1 MNTILSVDSLNVSY
15 GRHRVLDDIN
25 FEIIKGDYVGIVG
38 PNGSGK
44 TTLVRTLLG
53 LIQAESGTIH
63 FGNGLELARH
73 KIGYLPQIAITTDS
87 LFPAK
92 VREIV
97 EMGLLVQKKFPK
109 ILHREDKGKVD
120 KILEELGIKDLKNE
134 KIGQLSGGQ
143 QQRVLLARAMVGE
156 PEILILDEPTSAL
169 DPKIRG
175 EFYQMVQELNQV
187 NQVTILLV
195 SHDIG
200 SIGQYT
206 NKMLYLD
213 HKLIFFGDYK
223 DFCHSNDM
231 TDYFG
236 FETQHKMCWQ
246 HGAHV
251 HHQHSQKQDE
261 SLIQFTGS
269 AKQDQNQSED
279 LAINGRAKL

>member
-1 MNTILSVDSLNVSY
+1 MSSILTVDSLNVSY
-15 GRHRVLDDIN
+15 GKHRVLENISFDI
-25 FEIIKGDYVGIVG
+25 KRGDYVGVVG

-44 TTLVRTLLG
+44 TTLVKTLLG
-53 LIQAESGTIH
+53 LIQAESGSIQ
-63 FGNGLELARH
+63 FGNGLELSRH

-92 VREIV
+92 VKEIV

-109 ILHREDKGKVD
+109 ILSKRDKEKVD
-120 KILEELGIKDLKNE
+120 HILKELSIADLKEN

-143 QQRVLLARAMVGE
+143 QQRVLLARAMVGD

-169 DPKIRG
+169 DPKIRA
-175 EFYQMVQELNQV
+175 EFYTMIEDLNRERK
-187 NQVTILLV
+187 VTILLV

-213 HKLIFFGDYK
+213 HRLIFYGDYK

-246 HGAHV
+246 HGAHT
-251 HHQHSQKQDE
+251 HSHSHAPHE
-261 SLIQFTGS
+261 LELT
-269 AKQDQNQSED
+269 D
-279 LAINGRAKL
+279 LKIVGGDGK

>member
-1 MNTILSVDSLNVSY
+1 MEKTILKVSDLCVSY
-15 GRHRVLDDIN
+15 GRHRVLDGLS
-25 FEIIKGDYVGIVG
+25 FEIRRGDYVGIVG

-44 TTLVRTLLG
+44 STLVKTLLG
-53 LIQAESGTIH
+53 LNQAESGQITY
-63 FGNGLELARH
+63 GNGLAQSRH
-73 KIGYLPQIAITTDS
+73 RIGYLPQVAITTDT

-97 EMGLLVQKKFPK
+97 EMGILVDKKFPK
-109 ILHREDKGKVD
+109 LLGKADKARVDEILD
-120 KILEELGIKDLKNE
+120 ILGISALRDK

-143 QQRVLLARAMVGE
+143 QQRVLLARALVGH

-169 DPKIRG
+169 DPKIRT
-175 EFYQMVQELNQV
+175 EFYELIDELNKEHE
-187 NQVTILLV
+187 VTVLLV

-213 HKLIFFGDYK
+213 RKLVFFGDYK

-246 HGAHV
+246 HGV
-251 HHQHSQKQDE
+251 KPN
-261 SLIQFTGS
+261 
-269 AKQDQNQSED
+269 AKIEAGGDS
-279 LAINGRAKL
+279 K

>member
-1 MNTILSVDSLNVSY
+1 MNSILSVESLNVSY
-15 GRHRVLDDIN
+15 GKFKILEDITFSIN
-25 FEIIKGDYVGIVG
+25 KGDYVGVVG

-44 TTLVRTLLG
+44 TTLVKTLLG
-53 LIQAESGTIH
+53 LIQADSGKIH
-63 FGNGLELARH
+63 FGNGLELARNR
-73 KIGYLPQIAITTDS
+73 IGYLPQIAITTDS

-92 VREIV
+92 VKEIV

-109 ILHREDKGKVD
+109 ILHKEDKDKVD
-120 KILEELGIKDLKNE
+120 RILNELGIEDLKNK

-143 QQRVLLARAMVGE
+143 QQRVLLARAMVGD

-169 DPKIRG
+169 DPKIRS
-175 EFYQMVQELNQV
+175 EFYKMISDLNR
-187 NQVTILLV
+187 NRQVTVLLV

-246 HGAHV
+246 HGAHPHEHV
-251 HHQHSQKQDE
+251 HIPTKSEEE
-261 SLIQFTGS
+261 STTIKAVGGDV
-269 AKQDQNQSED
+269 K
-279 LAINGRAKL
+279 

>member
-1 MNTILSVDSLNVSY
+1 MNSVLKVDSLNVSY
-15 GRHRVLDDIN
+15 GKYRVLENISFN
-25 FEIIKGDYVGIVG
+25 IGKGDYVGIVG

-44 TTLVRTLLG
+44 TTLVKALLG
-53 LIQAESGTIH
+53 LIPFESGSIH
-63 FGNGLELARH
+63 FGNGVETSRH

-92 VREIV
+92 VSEIV

-109 ILHREDKGKVD
+109 ILNRQDKERVE
-120 KILEELGIKDLKNE
+120 KILIELGIEDLKHQ

-143 QQRVLLARAMVGE
+143 QQRVLLARALVGN

-169 DPKIRG
+169 DPKIRAD
-175 EFYQMVQELNQV
+175 FYNMIEELNKKRK
-187 NQVTILLV
+187 VTILLV

-213 HKLIFFGDYK
+213 HKLIFYGDYK
-223 DFCHSNDM
+223 DFCHSGDM

-246 HGAHV
+246 HGV
-251 HHQHSQKQDE
+251 HSHSHAPLKTELTDLKLVGGDE
-261 SLIQFTGS
+261 Q
-269 AKQDQNQSED
+269 
-279 LAINGRAKL
+279 

>member
-1 MNTILSVDSLNVSY
+1 MSKILSVESLNVSY
-15 GRHRVLDDIN
+15 GKYRVLEDIN
-25 FEIIKGDYVGIVG
+25 FEISRGDYVGIVG

-53 LIQAESGTIH
+53 LIQPESGSIH
-63 FGNGLELARH
+63 FGNGLEIARH

-92 VREIV
+92 VQEIV

-109 ILHREDKGKVD
+109 ILNREDKDKVH
-120 KILEELGIKDLKNE
+120 KILNELGIEDLKDQ

-143 QQRVLLARAMVGE
+143 QQRVLLARAMVGQ

-175 EFYQMVQELNQV
+175 EFYQMIDDLNK
-187 NQVTILLV
+187 NMQVTIMLV

-200 SIGQYT
+200 SIGQFT

-213 HKLIFFGDYK
+213 HRLVFFGDYK

-236 FETQHKMCWQ
+236 YETQHKMCWQ
-246 HGAHV
+246 HGAHT
-251 HHQHSQKQDE
+251 HSHGENEANITQ
-261 SLIQFTGS
+261 LLATGGEKS
-269 AKQDQNQSED
+269 
-279 LAINGRAKL
+279 

>member
-1 MNTILSVDSLNVSY
+1 MKNILSVEDLNVSY
-15 GRHRVLDDIN
+15 GKHRVLEDIS
-25 FEIIKGDYVGIVG
+25 FSLDKGDYVGIVG

-53 LIQAESGTIH
+53 LIEADSGKIH

-92 VREIV
+92 VCEIV

-109 ILHREDKGKVD
+109 ILHKEDKGKVD
-120 KILEELGIKDLKNE
+120 RILKELGISDLKNQ

-143 QQRVLLARAMVGE
+143 QQRVLLARAMVGD

-169 DPKIRG
+169 DPKIRA
-175 EFYQMVQELNQV
+175 EFYTMIKALNQKK
-187 NQVTILLV
+187 QVTVLLV

-246 HGAHV
+246 HGAHPHEHV
-251 HHQHSQKQDE
+251 HTD
-261 SLIQFTGS
+261 IQTS
-269 AKQDQNQSED
+269 EAAKTLSKV
-279 LAINGRAKL
+279 GRDVK

>member
-1 MNTILSVDSLNVSY
+1 MNSILTVDALSVSY
-15 GRHRVLDDIN
+15 GKYKVLENISFAIN
-25 FEIIKGDYVGIVG
+25 KGDYVGIVG

-44 TTLVRTLLG
+44 TTLVKTLLG
-53 LIQAESGTIH
+53 LIPSDSGSIH
-63 FGNGLELARH
+63 FGNGLELSRH

-97 EMGLLVQKKFPK
+97 EMGLLVQKRFPK
-109 ILHREDKGKVD
+109 ILNKNDKDKVEH
-120 KILEELGIKDLKNE
+120 ILEELGIEDLKE
-134 KIGQLSGGQ
+134 SKIGQLSGGQ

-169 DPKIRG
+169 DPKIRAD
-175 EFYQMVQELNQV
+175 FYNMIEELNKKRE
-187 NQVTILLV
+187 VTILLV

-213 HKLIFFGDYK
+213 HKLIFYGDYK
-223 DFCHSNDM
+223 DFCHSTDM

-236 FETQHKMCWQ
+236 YETQHKMCWQ
-246 HGAHV
+246 HGAHTHV
-251 HHQHSQKQDE
+251 HAPLETD
-261 SLIQFTGS
+261 IV
-269 AKQDQNQSED
+269 D
-279 LAINGRAKL
+279 LKVVGGDGK